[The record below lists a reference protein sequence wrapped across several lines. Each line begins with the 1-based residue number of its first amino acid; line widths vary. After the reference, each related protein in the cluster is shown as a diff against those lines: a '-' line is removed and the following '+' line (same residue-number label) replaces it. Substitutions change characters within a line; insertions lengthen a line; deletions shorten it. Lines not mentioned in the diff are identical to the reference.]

1 MASTKLS
8 VRRTIFFL
16 HFHWHLKMPRCYR
29 KTYWTQPTKIKE
41 TCYPIRTTTDGLH
54 SFRYASA
61 NMWNKTNKEPE
72 VINVF
77 EWSSSELKCAKFLS
91 NNNAIVTYVQ
101 GSLMYCIWYAI
112 LFLFLSSV
120 LFNLSTFYSFIYFFI
135 YWFIYLLYYV
145 FIYLF
150 FFSEKLAMKL
160 FL

>member
-1 MASTKLS
+1 M
-8 VRRTIFFL
+8 RRTIFFL

-29 KTYWTQPTKIKE
+29 KTYWLRGSRKLVIP
-41 TCYPIRTTTDGLH
+41 CIRTVTTDGLH

-101 GSLMYCIWYAI
+101 SSSMYCIWYAI
-112 LFLFLSSV
+112 LFLSSV
-120 LFNLSTFYSFIYFFI
+120 LFNLSTFYLFIDLLI

-150 FFSEKLAMKL
+150 FSQRN
-160 FL
+160 